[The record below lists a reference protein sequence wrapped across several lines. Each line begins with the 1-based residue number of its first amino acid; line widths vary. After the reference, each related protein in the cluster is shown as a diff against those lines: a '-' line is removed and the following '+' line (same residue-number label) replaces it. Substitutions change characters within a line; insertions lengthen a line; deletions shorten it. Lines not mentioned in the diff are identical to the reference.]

1 MWFIAIW
8 AKYYGPCWTSA
19 HISLPGSGETSKSKT
34 LLYHCKDPE
43 KPGVLLL
50 GPIGISAANKWSFVL
65 KNKK

>member
-1 MWFIAIW
+1 MDYVEPVHIFLSQA
-8 AKYYGPCWTSA
+8 GSA
-19 HISLPGSGETSKSKT
+19 GTSKSKT

-43 KPGVLLL
+43 KPGVLLF